1 MAFSAIRF
9 KFLPAVIILFSNIYR
24 YSTVHTSD
32 AMFIIG
38 GETREPRTGASSTI
52 YRFQNGKW
60 TEFQN
65 NNALRVWHRAITIHD
80 QVMIIGGTSS

>member
-9 KFLPAVIILFSNIYR
+9 KFLPAVIILFSNIYF

-38 GETREPRTGASSTI
+38 GETRGPWASSSNGI
-52 YRFQNGKW
+52 YQLKNGKW

-65 NNALRVWHRAITIHD
+65 NNAKRVWHRAITIHD
-80 QVMIIGGTSS
+80 QVMIKTLIRP